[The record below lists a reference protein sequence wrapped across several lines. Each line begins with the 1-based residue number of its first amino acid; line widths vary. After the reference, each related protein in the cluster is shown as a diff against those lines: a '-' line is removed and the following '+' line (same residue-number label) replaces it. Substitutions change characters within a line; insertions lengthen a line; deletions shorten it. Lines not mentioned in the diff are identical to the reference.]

1 MNVAVIN
8 LKEISKNII
17 KIVIGLVFLIC
28 VTKVLFANIGIFQ
41 NFFSFKICTSIY
53 TSFFNCANEVKYETD
68 YVGVLKTFSPMLV
81 AINEETKQEEKKQE
95 EKKQEEIPS
104 ATENDVVISK
114 KVKVEAV
121 SERNIEESYNITY
134 GNVKIRNQSNYE
146 LAEDIFSEEGLQLTN
161 TKKILIYHTHTCE
174 SYTPSEK
181 YNYTMTGNYRTTDNN
196 YNVVKL
202 GQELSRLFKTKRV

>member
-17 KIVIGLVFLIC
+17 KVIIGLIFLIF
-28 VTKVLFANIGIFQ
+28 VTKVLFANIGAFQ
-41 NFFSFKICTSIY
+41 NFFSFKMCTSIY
-53 TSFFNCANEVKYETD
+53 TSFFNCVNEVKYETD
-68 YVGVLKTFSPMLV
+68 YIEVLKTFSPILI
-81 AINEETKQEEKKQE
+81 AINEETKQEEKQE
-95 EKKQEEIPS
+95 EMPIT
-104 ATENDVVISK
+104 TENDVIISK
-114 KVKVEAV
+114 EVKVEAV
-121 SERNIEESYNITY
+121 SERNIEENYNITY

-146 LAEDIFSEEGLQLTN
+146 LAEDIFSEKGLQLTN

-196 YNVVKL
+196 YNVVRL
-202 GQELSRLFKTKRV
+202 GEELSRLFRTKRI